1 MVGWDGLL
9 NEKFALPQVQET
21 AGRDCKP
28 GQLEDMIATLEVLP
42 EPRLDSSSCCQML
55 TVTTSR
61 LPFVLR
67 ATLHV
72 NLILHW

>member
-1 MVGWDGLL
+1 MVGLDGLL
-9 NEKFALPQVQET
+9 NEKFARPQVQET

-42 EPRLDSSSCCQML
+42 EPRLDSSSCCQ
-55 TVTTSR
+55 TPIVTTFR
-61 LPFVLR
+61 LSLVPR

-72 NLILHW
+72 HLILPW